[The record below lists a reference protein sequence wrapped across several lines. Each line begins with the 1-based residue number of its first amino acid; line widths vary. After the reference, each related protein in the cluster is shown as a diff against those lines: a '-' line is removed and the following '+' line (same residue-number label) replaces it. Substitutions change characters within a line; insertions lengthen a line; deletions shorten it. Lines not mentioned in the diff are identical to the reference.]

1 MRRKKLITAVKK
13 THKVKN
19 NVVVADNGRILYLS
33 KTYEGSV
40 HDKAIIDEENWQF
53 PKGIIVYEDSGFE
66 GHNPV
71 GVQIERPV
79 KKPKGGELTTEQKQA
94 NHKKASKRVK
104 VEHSIGRIKIFRILK
119 DRIRIWKNEAK
130 DLAMEIGCAIANFKI
145 AYKT

>member
-1 MRRKKLITAVKK
+1 MRHKKLITVVKK

-19 NVVVADNGRILYLS
+19 NVVVTDNGRVLYLS
-33 KTYEGSV
+33 QTYEGSV
-40 HDKAIIDEENWQF
+40 HDKAIIDEEDWQF
-53 PKGIIVYEDSGFE
+53 PEGITIHEDSGFE
-66 GHNPV
+66 GHNPE

-104 VEHSIGRIKIFRILK
+104 VEHCIGRVKIFRILK
-119 DRIRIWKNEAK
+119 DRIRIWKNKAR
-130 DLAMEIGCAIANFKI
+130 DLVMEIGCAIANFKI

>member
-1 MRRKKLITAVKK
+1 MRHKRLITVVKK

-19 NVVVADNGRILYLS
+19 NVVVGGNGRILYLS

-40 HDKAIIDEENWQF
+40 HDKAIIDEENWRF
-53 PKGIIVYEDSGFE
+53 PKGIKVHEDSGFE

-79 KKPKGGELTTEQKQA
+79 KKPKGRELTTKQKRA
-94 NHKKASKRVK
+94 NSKKASKRVK
-104 VEHSIGRIKIFRILK
+104 VEHSIGRVKIYRILK
-119 DRIRIWKNEAK
+119 DRIRIWKNNAK
-130 DLAMEIGCAIANFKI
+130 DLVMEIGCAIANFKI